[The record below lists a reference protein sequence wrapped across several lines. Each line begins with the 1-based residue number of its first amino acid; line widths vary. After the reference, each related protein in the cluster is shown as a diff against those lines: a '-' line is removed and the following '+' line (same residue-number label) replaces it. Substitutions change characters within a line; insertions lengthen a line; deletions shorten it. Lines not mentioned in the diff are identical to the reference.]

1 MSRKNTPPSYTDP
14 GGPSI
19 VEFHSYRLSPF
30 GPALQK
36 TKNKKQK
43 SSIKEKFTEHRQRY
57 KSVSVLQ
64 SSRHQDDSPPRQSI
78 KTPTKH
84 VIDRM
89 HIFVDKTCVLKA
101 NKKILLTGKNRR
113 TTTSKKLEFR
123 RTYIYIIKHSITIL
137 NLIIT
142 FATR

>member
-36 TKNKKQK
+36 KKK
-43 SSIKEKFTEHRQRY
+43 KKKINHKRKFYGTP
-57 KSVSVLQ
+57 VALQ
-64 SSRHQDDSPPRQSI
+64 ICFRFMAISPPRQST
-78 KTPTKH
+78 KTSSKH

-89 HIFVDKTCVLKA
+89 HIFDDKTSVLKV
-101 NKKILLTGKNRR
+101 NTKILLTFYLR
-113 TTTSKKLEFR
+113 TTTGKKLELR
-123 RTYIYIIKHSITIL
+123 KTYIYIIKHSITIL
-137 NLIIT
+137 NMIIT

>member
-36 TKNKKQK
+36 TKKKQK
-43 SSIKEKFTEHRQRY
+43 IKHKRKVYGTP
-57 KSVSVLQ
+57 VALQ
-64 SSRHQDDSPPRQSI
+64 ICFSFIVISPPRQSI

-137 NLIIT
+137 NMIIT